1 MTRDRTR
8 ALIKTLLPDFPALK
22 TELFQLLSAAS
33 ASPAASPAASSADP
47 VQMDSYRKFLDR
59 WGYNEEMR
67 RAIAEQVRAVIEK

>member
-33 ASPAASPAASSADP
+33 ASPAAASADP

-67 RAIAEQVRAVIEK
+67 RAIAEQVHAVIEK